1 MTEQMTD
8 EKISIIIELIANIVR
23 PLVDFPDK
31 VLIRQESGEKM
42 CNISIHIDKS
52 DVGKVIGREG
62 TVITAIRQIAEKVA
76 TKNGKRVSIH
86 VID

>member
-1 MTEQMTD
+1 MD
-8 EKISIIIELIANIVR
+8 EKIAIIIKLIEDMVK
-23 PLVDFPDK
+23 PLVDLPEK
-31 VLIRQESGEKM
+31 VDIRSESGEKM
-42 CNISIHIDKS
+42 CNISIHIDKG

-62 TVITAIRQIAEKVA
+62 GVITAIRQIAEKVA